1 MTYEIVTSFS
11 SVIPAVASAAP
22 LALRLV
28 KVGHRS
34 IRLADENSQP
44 TRASAPFLLPFR
56 NLYGLTGVLLSGALP
71 HWILREDATPIQM
84 YSIDEPDVRAFAPS
98 SFYGQK
104 EEYVLATSE
113 GAHLVAVP
121 PSISFNQPLP
131 VKRIP
136 TSRTYSHLVFDPP
149 SRHLVAAGVFA
160 IPFVIFD
167 EDDNRIQVKQPDPK
181 VLPLNERS
189 SLELLDYNSCEII
202 DGYEFA
208 DNEVVLALAS
218 VNLQTKR
225 TPLGFKDYVAVGTG
239 ISRGE
244 DLSERGAVCP
254 SRIAPARR
262 TSSADTEP
270 RRTADV
276 HL

>member
-1 MTYEIVTSFS
+1 
-11 SVIPAVASAAP
+11 
-22 LALRLV
+22 V
-28 KVGHRS
+28 KTGFRS
-34 IRLADENSQP
+34 MRLADGAPP
-44 TRASAPFLLPFR
+44 TPSSAPRLSPFR
-56 NLYGLTGVLLSGALP
+56 NLHGLTGVFLGGALP
-71 HWILREDATPIQM
+71 HWILREDATPVQM
-84 YSIDEPDVRAFAPS
+84 YSIDEQDVRAFAPS
-98 SFYGQK
+98 SFYGQS
-104 EEYVLATSE
+104 EEYILAT
-113 GAHLVAVP
+113 GDGTHLVAVP

-131 VKRIP
+131 AKRVP

-189 SLELLDYNSCEII
+189 SLELLDYDTCEII

-225 TPLGFKDYVAVGTG
+225 TPLGFKDYIAVGTG

-244 DLSERGAVCP
+244 DLSERGAV
-254 SRIAPARR
+254 SARHPC
-262 TSSADTEP
+262 E
-270 RRTADV
+270 
-276 HL
+276 